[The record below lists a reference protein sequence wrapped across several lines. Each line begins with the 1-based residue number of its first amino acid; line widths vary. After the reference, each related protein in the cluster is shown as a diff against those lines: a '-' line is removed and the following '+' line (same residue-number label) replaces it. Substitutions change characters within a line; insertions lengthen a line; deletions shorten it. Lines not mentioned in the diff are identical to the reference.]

1 MAAYLMRKAAYFLLL
16 TAILS
21 FSCNKESDDVTPTT
35 DAQIYS
41 VKITG
46 DTLIVAA
53 LNANVKFTIDQINN
67 QIYNKDSLAFGT
79 KVGMV
84 KCVMN
89 TKDASQR
96 LFYPDPVNFPDSV
109 ISLTGN
115 DSIDLSKRAKIKIV
129 ASDGVT
135 SKTYDIWT
143 NTYSIKADSF
153 VWSRMSEQIV
163 VGNVERQ
170 RTLLMPDSV
179 MHSYI
184 KTPTGFELY
193 ASHISDGAAWTKRE
207 MTNFPSNAKVEFMPQ
222 SAASEMV
229 YVADTSGELYQSAD
243 GLAWERAKDE
253 SGANLQCSVKT
264 LLGFLGN
271 NLELVIGAQDVDL
284 LATYSPA
291 NGQVTINE
299 PLPEGFPVGGFASVG
314 YKKDYRHRL
323 LLVGGENNSGAILET
338 SWMKT
343 ENQSWVKLTP
353 GNFTISARRG
363 AVCVPYDNKLM
374 LIGGLERDSIAANND
389 IYFSLDS
396 GLSWVAAND
405 SLQVMPVGFAAREKA
420 SVFVDNK
427 NYVYLVGGES
437 HTSKLVENNK
447 QRESKWTTDV
457 WRGRIHRLSK

>member
-1 MAAYLMRKAAYFLLL
+1 MRKAAYFLLL
-16 TAILS
+16 IAILS
-21 FSCNKESDDVTPTT
+21 FSCDKKEDDVNPTT

-41 VKITG
+41 IKITG

-53 LNANVKFTIDQINN
+53 LNANVKFTIDQINS
-67 QIYNKDSLAFGT
+67 QIYNRDSLPFGT

-84 KCVMN
+84 KCVLN

-96 LFYPDPVNFPDSV
+96 LFYPDPVSFPDSV

-115 DSIDLSKRAKIKIV
+115 DSIDLSKRAKIKII
-129 ASDGVT
+129 ASNGAT

-153 VWSRMSEQIV
+153 VWSRLSEQIV
-163 VGNVERQ
+163 AGNVERQ

-184 KTPTGFELY
+184 KTPAGFELY
-193 ASHISDGAAWTKRE
+193 ASPISDGVVWTKYE
-207 MTNFPSNAKVEFMPQ
+207 MTDFPSTAKIEFMPQ
-222 SAASEMV
+222 SAAAEMV
-229 YVADTSGELYQSAD
+229 YVTDASGGLYQSAD
-243 GLAWERAKDE
+243 GLVWERAKDE
-253 SGANLQCSVKT
+253 SGANLQDSVKT

-271 NLELVIGAQDVDL
+271 NLELIIGAQDIDL

-291 NGQVTINE
+291 NGQMTVNG
-299 PLPEGFPVGGFASVG
+299 PLPEGFPVEGFASVG

-343 ENQSWVKLTP
+343 ENQNWVKLTP
-353 GNFTISARRG
+353 GNFAVSARRG

-374 LIGGLERDSIAANND
+374 LIGGLERDSVAAVND
-389 IYFSLDS
+389 IYFSRDS
-396 GLSWVAAND
+396 GLSWEAAND
-405 SLQVMPVGFAAREKA
+405 SLQVMPAGFAAREKA
-420 SVFVDNK
+420 SIFVDNK
-427 NYVYLVGGES
+427 NYVYIVGGES
-437 HTSKLVENNK
+437 HTAKLVGNNK
-447 QRESKWTTDV
+447 QRESNRITDI

>member
-1 MAAYLMRKAAYFLLL
+1 MRKAAYFLLL
-16 TAILS
+16 ITILS
-21 FSCNKESDDVTPTT
+21 FSCNKKDDDVNPTT

-41 VKITG
+41 IKITG
-46 DTLIVAA
+46 DTLIVDV
-53 LNANVKFTIDQINN
+53 LNANAKFTIDQLNN
-67 QIYNKDSLAFGT
+67 QIYNRDSLPFGT

-84 KCVMN
+84 KCLIN
-89 TKDASQR
+89 TKEASKR

-135 SKTYDIWT
+135 SKTYDIWI

-163 VGNVERQ
+163 AGNIEQQ

-184 KTPTGFELY
+184 KTPAGFALY
-193 ASHISDGAAWTKRE
+193 GSHISDGAAWAKYE
-207 MTNFPSNAKVEFMPQ
+207 MTGFPPQAKVEFMPQ
-222 SAASEMV
+222 SAAEMV
-229 YVADTSGELYQSAD
+229 YVTDAAGELYQSAD

-253 SGANLQCSVKT
+253 NGINLQDSVKA

-271 NLELVIGAQDVDL
+271 NLELIIGARDIDL

-291 NGQVTINE
+291 NGQMTINE

-314 YKKDYRHRL
+314 YRRDYRHRL
-323 LLVGGENNSGAILET
+323 LLLGGENNSGTILET

-353 GNFTISARRG
+353 GNSTVSARRG

-374 LIGGLERDSIAANND
+374 LIGGLERDSIAASNN

-427 NYVYLVGGES
+427 NYVYIVGGES
-437 HTSKLVENNK
+437 HTSKSAGNNK
-447 QRESKWTTDV
+447 QRERKWTTDV